1 MIKIEKINMNTAYL
15 FNYEESKMNNLKNFD
30 HAPISTNQETNQS
43 GNGSEIKILREQF
56 SEFIDMGERGAN
68 DISDTMKIV
77 NVGEIGELVSEALV
91 GLGMSNAQ
99 DEEPTWKTKIR
110 QLIPFELSN
119 TIEKKARKSMI
130 KGSTISEVIT
140 KINDAITKKRKH
152 IESMSDGLFDL
163 YDKIETSYNRIHAMR
178 QDLEIRIGNEGF
190 SEREEFH
197 AKILLAEILEYQSI
211 QQENLTSAKDA
222 IESTRVSVQQISALQ
237 PKLRAQLNDGLS
249 IRAPIEELNKLTTSC
264 KAIETMCEGLRSE
277 NREKVAQA
285 QLEAI
290 ERYTVSDASLKSIQ
304 HSAKRQEQL
313 IQQISSSRE
322 KMTASAQKKIDT
334 LTEVV
339 NRSHKT
345 QIESSKLEISDLK
358 AFNEVYKG
366 SE

>member
-1 MIKIEKINMNTAYL
+1 MIKISTNNAYL
-15 FNYEESKMNNLKNFD
+15 FNYEESKMSNCTKNFD
-30 HAPISTNQETNQS
+30 HAPIGINFETNHS
-43 GNGSEIKILREQF
+43 ENESEIRILRNKF
-56 SEFIDMGERGAN
+56 SEYINMGEQGAN
-68 DISDTMKIV
+68 GIGDTMKLV
-77 NVGEIGELVSEALV
+77 NVGEVNELVSEALIE
-91 GLGMSNAQ
+91 LGMSNEQ
-99 DEEPTWKTKIR
+99 VEEPTWKTKLR
-110 QLIPFELSN
+110 QMIPFELAN
-119 TIEKKARKSMI
+119 TLEKKARKSMI
-130 KGSTISEVIT
+130 KGSTITEVTT
-140 KINDAITKKRKH
+140 KIIDAITTKREH
-152 IESMSDGLFDL
+152 IEKMSDGLFDL
-163 YDKIETSYNRIHAMR
+163 YDKIETSYIRIHTIR
-178 QDLEIRIGNEGF
+178 QDLEIRLEKEEF

-211 QQENLTSAKDA
+211 QQENLTSAKGA
-222 IESTRVSVQQISALQ
+222 IESARVSVQQIAALQ

-290 ERYTVSDASLKSIQ
+290 ERYTISDASLKSIQ

-322 KMTASAQKKIDT
+322 KMATSSQKKIDT

-358 AFNEVYKG
+358 AFNGVYKG